1 MSEWKQNR
9 FIEIFMDI
17 IYIYA
22 LMQSSLML
30 GELTNGII
38 GPFAMFSYIILL
50 LILLSFRT
58 DQLTIDDRYGSKS
71 IIRIIAK
78 AVTGF
83 TVLLCANSM
92 NGDWEV
98 DFYPI
103 ITTLGIVSV
112 ILLAEYVYEYFVHHK
127 DGRGLVIH
135 MGVMALRSALL
146 FGSLM
151 LPYRFGIICAALGIC
166 LPWMISSFF
175 KLYQAPAFEN
185 PEQVTERLTYTTV
198 LMSGVGIVRLGDYFV
213 TDPFIGM
220 SVPVF
225 GTVLA
230 MIWFYLT
237 EQDGLLDSEKILKA
251 HSNYYYFHYLIWIG
265 AILITVVLNYMIHET
280 ASAFFGVILLYI
292 GLLLYFGGILGL
304 TIYNKRRMQLSV
316 RTMYIFL
323 GIYSVALLFFA
334 IFCSNSMVVTV
345 LTFIMTVLMTALFGL
360 QKMAFQS
367 RKRKK

>member
-1 MSEWKQNR
+1 MSEWKQHR

-22 LMQSSLML
+22 LMQSSSML

-50 LILLSFRT
+50 LIILSFRT
-58 DQLTIDDRYGSKS
+58 EQLTVDDRYGNKS
-71 IIRIIAK
+71 IIRIISK
-78 AVTGF
+78 VVTGF
-83 TVLLCANSM
+83 IILLCTNSM

-112 ILLAEYVYEYFVHHK
+112 ILLVEYAFEFFVHHK
-127 DGRGLVIH
+127 DGRQLPIH
-135 MGVMALRSALL
+135 MGVMTLRSALM

-151 LPYRFGIICAALGIC
+151 LPYRFGIICAGLGVW
-166 LPWMISSFF
+166 LPWMLSSFF
-175 KLYQAPAFEN
+175 KLYQAPVFEN
-185 PEQVTERLTYTTV
+185 PEPVSERLTYLTV
-198 LMSGVGIVRLGDYFV
+198 LMSGIGIIGLGEYFV

-220 SVPVF
+220 SIPVF
-225 GTVLA
+225 GMVLA

-237 EQDGLLDSEKILKA
+237 EQDGLLDAVKLLKA
-251 HSNYYYFHYLIWIG
+251 NNNYYYFHYLIWIG
-265 AILITVVLNYMIHET
+265 SILVTVVLNYVIHDT
-280 ASAFFGVILLYI
+280 ASSFFSVILLYI

-316 RTMYIFL
+316 RTMYIYL
-323 GIYSVALLFFA
+323 GIYGVSLLFCA
-334 IFCSNSMVVTV
+334 IFCSNSMVVMV
-345 LTFIMTVLMTALFGL
+345 LSFIMTVLITALFGL
-360 QKMAFQS
+360 QKMVFQS
-367 RKRKK
+367 RKQKK